1 MKHDESM
8 DERCGRSSHK
18 TLWYIAGGAVLSLVA
33 YSVIISLHDIRRY
46 LAIRRM

>member
-1 MKHDESM
+1 MKPEESKV
-8 DERCGRSSHK
+8 EGCASASHK
-18 TLWYIAGGAVLSLVA
+18 KFWYIAGGAVLSLVA